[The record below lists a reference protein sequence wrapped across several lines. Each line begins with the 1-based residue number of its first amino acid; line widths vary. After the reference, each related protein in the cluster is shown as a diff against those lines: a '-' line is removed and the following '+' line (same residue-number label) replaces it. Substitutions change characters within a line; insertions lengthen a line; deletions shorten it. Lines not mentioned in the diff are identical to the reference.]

1 MIDES
6 NLSIIRKRLEKALSR
21 RKKPTDRP
29 IEIVAITKGF
39 PPAFIV
45 EATELGLNNIGENRV
60 QEAEEKFP
68 QLPKNIII
76 KRRMVGHLQSNKAR
90 RAVELFDT
98 IDSVDSLSLAK
109 KLSLLG
115 LARGAPVEI
124 LLQVNV
130 DGDISKFGFDSNRED
145 ELLSSINLDGINVTG
160 LMTIGVFTTDERS
173 KRDTFGRLGELR
185 ESLNSKLSQGRQ
197 LTHLSMGMS
206 GDYEIAAEEGA
217 TMVRI
222 GTALFGPRPEQ

>member
-1 MIDES
+1 VIDES

-39 PPAFIV
+39 PPAIIV

-130 DGDISKFGFDSNRED
+130 DGDISKFGFDPNRED
-145 ELLSSINLDGINVTG
+145 ELLSSTNLDGINVTG

>member
-21 RKKPTDRP
+21 RKNPTDHP

-39 PPAFIV
+39 PTAFIV
-45 EATELGLNNIGENRV
+45 EAAELGLNNIGENRV

-68 QLPKNIII
+68 QLPKNIKI
-76 KRRMVGHLQSNKAR
+76 KRRMVGHLQSNKTR

-115 LARGAPVEI
+115 LARGAPVETQ
-124 LLQVNV
+124 LQVNV
-130 DGDISKFGFDSNRED
+130 DKDISKFGFDPNREE
-145 ELLSSINLDGINVTG
+145 ELLSATNLEGINVTG
-160 LMTIGVFTTDERS
+160 LMTIGVFTTDERL
-173 KRDTFGRLGELR
+173 KRETFGGLREIR